1 MSTPAPPVP
10 RPGRRGGP
18 ITLLTWVVLG
28 LVPVLWVVELTGP
41 EWLNLTLR
49 ALWVVLAVGTVAG
62 GLWVLVLRPRRTRE
76 PGDRR
81 R

>member
-1 MSTPAPPVP
+1 
-10 RPGRRGGP
+10 
-18 ITLLTWVVLG
+18 
-28 LVPVLWVVELTGP
+28 VPVLWVVELTGP
-41 EWLNLTLR
+41 EWLNMTLR